1 MFWFAF
7 KIKRAGRRS
16 DFALDF
22 AEVVGVSGEADAG
35 RYGVFCRV
43 DHAGCRL
50 TILVKEWAIEN
61 DLAAE
66 SATIAFAFLV
76 GLPAIQNFIR
86 EY

>member
-7 KIKRAGRRS
+7 KIKWAGRRG

-22 AEVVGVSGEADAG
+22 AEVVRVSREADAR

-43 DHAGCRL
+43 DHACGRL
-50 TILVKEWAIEN
+50 AILVKEWAIEN

-66 SATIAFAFLV
+66 SAAVAFAFLV
-76 GLPAIQNFIR
+76 RLPAVQNLIR